1 MNQRRIPTDVIDQVR
16 SDVNILDIVGQY
28 VQLHRSG
35 SNWFGLCPFHTEK
48 TGSFSVNEA
57 KQFFHC
63 FSCGRG
69 GNVFKFLMEIEDL
82 TFPEAVYRTAQ
93 LAGIELDKSYLPQQ
107 NSANDRSETGQLKR
121 LYTQVS
127 QLYHYILVNT
137 KLGQPAL
144 DYLHQRGL
152 DDELIKEFQL
162 GYAPAD
168 ELLRAFLHEKKE
180 DDYQLLRKSGLFS
193 ERETGNLAERFNDRI
208 MFPIRDQTGQVI
220 AFSGRLLAK
229 DPKLP
234 KYLNSPEGPLFNKR
248 KILFNFD
255 KAKKE
260 IRHEGQVIL
269 FEGFMDVLAAWRSG
283 VKNGVASM
291 GTSLTSEQIY
301 LLEQTANKL
310 FICYDGDTPGQN
322 ATKRALELIA
332 PLSKFE
338 IGVISLPEKL
348 DPDEFVNKYGTDKFK
363 EFIAQNKQTELEFY
377 LEYFKQD
384 RNLEKENDQLSYIT
398 DVLEKIATVKDP
410 VARDLAL
417 NRLAK
422 DFGIERVNLNSQLQS
437 FIQQTQAQEIKENQ
451 TASYKRSDQVSYSTQ
466 QRQEQKRYSPLE
478 QAERLLLYRI
488 LHDHDV
494 FTRIQNLADFAF
506 VHEDYETI
514 YLLAEGYFDRYA
526 SYESA
531 SFLDYLKD
539 ENLRQLIISLELTEY
554 GEVSEQEISDCLNFI
569 IQRSPLETQISEV
582 QAKINQAKRI
592 GDAQA
597 VVTHTAKLIE
607 LLQKKQTEK
616 SII

>member
-398 DVLEKIATVKDP
+398 DVLEKVATVKDP

>member
-1 MNQRRIPTDVIDQVR
+1 
-16 SDVNILDIVGQY
+16 
-28 VQLHRSG
+28 
-35 SNWFGLCPFHTEK
+35 
-48 TGSFSVNEA
+48 
-57 KQFFHC
+57 
-63 FSCGRG
+63 
-69 GNVFKFLMEIEDL
+69 
-82 TFPEAVYRTAQ
+82 
-93 LAGIELDKSYLPQQ
+93 
-107 NSANDRSETGQLKR
+107 
-121 LYTQVS
+121 
-127 QLYHYILVNT
+127 
-137 KLGQPAL
+137 
-144 DYLHQRGL
+144 
-152 DDELIKEFQL
+152 
-162 GYAPAD
+162 
-168 ELLRAFLHEKKE
+168 
-180 DDYQLLRKSGLFS
+180 
-193 ERETGNLAERFNDRI
+193 
-208 MFPIRDQTGQVI
+208 
-220 AFSGRLLAK
+220 
-229 DPKLP
+229 
-234 KYLNSPEGPLFNKR
+234 
-248 KILFNFD
+248 
-255 KAKKE
+255 
-260 IRHEGQVIL
+260 
-269 FEGFMDVLAAWRSG
+269 MDVLAAWRSG

-398 DVLEKIATVKDP
+398 DVLEKVATVKDP